1 MRERPKILFCMH
13 LPPPV
18 HGASVV
24 GKQIH
29 DSMIIR
35 DAFDCYFLNPAASES
50 VSAIGHFSLKKV
62 ADMMRFYRRVC
73 AFVKNEKP
81 KMVYITPS
89 TWDWGFY
96 RDFITVCLLKHYHCK
111 IVAHFHNKPQIA
123 FTQKWY
129 NKWLYRRFFK
139 DIHTIFLANRLADSF
154 RMYLDDA
161 HIHICPNGMPK
172 ILKKISRK
180 EKHTPYN
187 FLFVSNMMAEKGV
200 LVLLE
205 ACAILLRKG
214 CEFTCRFIG
223 QWSDVSEQYFNDV
236 CKSKGL
242 VERVHAIGPKYGEE
256 KNAFFANADALVFP
270 TFYHGETFGLVLLEA
285 MQYALPIIT
294 TSEGALAEVVD
305 SNCGFIVEKQN
316 AEALANKMQYLIE
329 NPAVGR
335 KMGINGRVKFEH
347 EYTLESFEDRLYA
360 ILRKCVYE

>member
-1 MRERPKILFCMH
+1 MSERAKILFCMH

-18 HGASVV
+18 HGASIV
-24 GKQIH
+24 GQQIF
-29 DSMIIR
+29 DSELIKEE
-35 DAFDCYFLNPAASES
+35 FDCVYLNPAASATVAS
-50 VSAIGHFSLKKV
+50 IGHFSLKKV
-62 ADMMRFYRRVC
+62 IDMLHFYRKVSEIVR
-73 AFVKNEKP
+73 AENP
-81 KMVYITPS
+81 IIVYITPS

-96 RDFITVCLLKHYHCK
+96 RDFITVWILKHYHCK

-123 FTQKWY
+123 FTQRWY
-129 NKWLYRRFFK
+129 NKWLYKLFFK
-139 DIHTIFLANRLADSF
+139 DIHAIFLANKLADSF
-154 RMYLDDA
+154 RMYLDDV

-172 ILKKISRK
+172 ILEKISRK
-180 EKHTPYN
+180 EKHTPYS

-205 ACAILLRKG
+205 ACEILLRKG
-214 CEFTCRFIG
+214 CEFTCCFIG

-256 KNAFFANADALVFP
+256 KNAYLKEADAFVFP
-270 TFYHGETFGLVLLEA
+270 TFYHGECLSLVVLEA

-294 TSEGALAEVVD
+294 TNEGALAEVVD

-329 NPAVGR
+329 NPAAGR
-335 KMGINGRVKFEH
+335 KMGGNGRQKYEH
-347 EYTLESFEDRLYA
+347 EYSLEKFENGLCT
-360 ILRKCVYE
+360 ILRKCIDD